1 MKNLARKIAR
11 RARAVPGLGR
21 LVRIAA
27 AVARLPELRADLIAL
42 RTGSYEHDPRTQ
54 PALWRALDE
63 LRENTSGDAN
73 LARSVP
79 VALRRLTREVQ
90 ALRQRLEVGESVADS
105 AVRSPAEPP
114 AAGEHMPGLF
124 VFPEQAAA
132 AAGAHLKL
140 YLGSGEPAPAGYIL
154 ADTGAADGALPLA
167 PGAAGEVRVAW
178 LLETF
183 TQAELRRHL
192 LPRLHAGLAPG
203 GRLQV
208 LALDAGAALAA
219 YAAGELAYDALRDT
233 LYGAPERD
241 GRLQLNMLSPA
252 SLAALLDEAGFA
264 VTDTIGT
271 GARDGRRFGFELTA
285 TRPLPGQAAH

>member
-1 MKNLARKIAR
+1 MNKLVRKIAR
-11 RARAVPGLGR
+11 RARTVPGLGR

-27 AVARLPELRADLIAL
+27 AVARLPELRADIIAL
-42 RTGSYEHDPRTQ
+42 RAGSYEHDPRTQ

-79 VALRRLTREVQ
+79 VALRRLTREVH
-90 ALRQRLEVGESVADS
+90 ALRQRLEVAESVAGIQT
-105 AVRSPAEPP
+105 EPP
-114 AAGEHMPGLF
+114 AAGERMPGLF

-132 AAGAHLKL
+132 AAGARPRL
-140 YLGSGEPAPAGYIL
+140 YLGSGEPAPAGYVL
-154 ADTGAADGALPLA
+154 ASTDDTGGALPLT
-167 PGAAGEVRVAW
+167 PGAAGEIRLAW
-178 LLETF
+178 LCETF
-183 TQAELRRHL
+183 TQAELRQHL
-192 LPRLHAGLAPG
+192 LPQLYAGLAPG

-219 YAAGELAYDALRDT
+219 YAAGELGYEALRDT

-252 SLAALLDEAGFA
+252 SLATLLGEAGFA
-264 VTDTIGT
+264 VTDTVDT

-285 TRPLPGQAAH
+285 IKPMPGQAAH

>member
-1 MKNLARKIAR
+1 MKHLARKIAR

-27 AVARLPELRADLIAL
+27 AVARLPELRADIIAL

-90 ALRQRLEVGESVADS
+90 ALRQRLDAAESAAGS
-105 AVRSPAEPP
+105 MAEAP
-114 AAGEHMPGLF
+114 AAGERMPGLF
-124 VFPEQAAA
+124 FFPGQA
-132 AAGAHLKL
+132 AAGAGLQL

-154 ADTGAADGALPLA
+154 ADTGDADGALPLA
-167 PGAAGEVRVAW
+167 PGAAGAIRVAW
-178 LLETF
+178 VLETF

-192 LPRLHAGLAPG
+192 LPMLHAGLAPG

-219 YAAGELAYDALRDT
+219 YAAGELGYEALRDT

-252 SLAALLDEAGFA
+252 SLATLLGEAGFT
-264 VTDTIGT
+264 VTDTVDT

>member
-1 MKNLARKIAR
+1 MKSLARKIAR
-11 RARAVPGLGR
+11 RARSVPGLGR

-27 AVARLPELRADLIAL
+27 AVARLPELRADIIAL

-90 ALRQRLEVGESVADS
+90 ALRQRLEVAESVAES
-105 AVRSPAEPP
+105 AARSAAEPP

-132 AAGAHLKL
+132 ANTSLKL
-140 YLGSGEPAPAGYIL
+140 YLGSGEPAPAGYVL
-154 ADTGAADGALPLA
+154 ADTGDANGVLPLA

-183 TQAELRRHL
+183 TQAELRQHL
-192 LPRLHAGLAPG
+192 LPRLRAGLAPG
-203 GRLQV
+203 GRLHV

-219 YAAGELAYDALRDT
+219 YAAGELGYEALRDT

-264 VTDTIGT
+264 VTDTVDT

-285 TRPLPGQAAH
+285 TRPLPGQGAP